1 MRTRLLG
8 GSAALLFAGL
18 GPRVMLAPDDGGGS
32 GGGDA
37 GSGGGDGGGAGGG
50 ATGAGGAAGAGGDA
64 GGGTGGGGGEE
75 PSLLG
80 QALAPKDGT
89 GADGDA
95 PSGSKDDGQKQTGD
109 KELGDKAEQ
118 KKDEAEAKADEPPRD
133 IDGNPLPDA
142 YEFKMPDGFTADQ
155 ALLDMATPIFK
166 EHRLSPAQAQAVV
179 DMYAQV
185 TKDQVTK
192 HMDTV
197 KGWRDRTKA
206 DKAFNEDGGYDKNLG
221 LAHKGFQA
229 FGNEEALQ
237 VIDAYG
243 LGDHPAI
250 LRMFRDIG
258 KAVSETGT
266 IGGDA
271 AQGQRSTADILFPSM
286 RKK

>member
-1 MRTRLLG
+1 MNVRTRLLG
-8 GSAALLFAGL
+8 GSAAFLFAGL

-32 GGGDA
+32 GGGD
-37 GSGGGDGGGAGGG
+37 GQGGGDGGAADGGGG
-50 ATGAGGAAGAGGDA
+50 AAPSAGEGGADA
-64 GGGTGGGGGEE
+64 AAE

-89 GADGDA
+89 GADGNPPPGA
-95 PSGSKDDGQKQTGD
+95 EDDGKKQTGD
-109 KELGDKAEQ
+109 KELGDKAEP
-118 KKDEAEAKADEPPRD
+118 KKDEAEAKADDAPKD

-155 ALLDMATPIFK
+155 ALLDLATPVLK
-166 EHRLSPAQAQAVV
+166 EHRLSPSQAQAVV
-179 DMYAQV
+179 DLYAQV
-185 TKDQVTK
+185 TKDSVQK

-197 KGWRDRTKA
+197 NGWKTAARA
-206 DKAFNEDGGYDKNLG
+206 DKAFNEDGGWDKNLG

-237 VIDAYG
+237 ILDTYG
-243 LGDHPAI
+243 LGDHPAF

-258 KAVSETGT
+258 KAVGETGT

-271 AQGQRSTADILFPSM
+271 ATGQRSTADILYPSM
-286 RKK
+286 RKTN